1 MAGSIFMQRCA
12 WSTDNAVQPT
22 DQEPIGPRAMASTRD
37 ATDLTACGA
46 STQPGMQML
55 VASRRDPLAARVC
68 HGLRL
73 VLLMAPRRRG
83 GPVPTPR
90 CLDSKPG

>member
-1 MAGSIFMQRCA
+1 MAGSILMQRCA

-55 VASRRDPLAARVC
+55 VASRRDPLRDADRLRRHGVDCVAGGSACGTGCAARF
-68 HGLRL
+68 
-73 VLLMAPRRRG
+73 AA
-83 GPVPTPR
+83 
-90 CLDSKPG
+90 